1 MRVLTAV
8 PERWH
13 LVDVHSKS
21 AMKLTKNAVPLSPE
35 REDGRGFC
43 IALFGLKFGFSAG
56 PRGWVVTKYCLA
68 PHPLADS
75 QVSERQI
82 RHFPVLDPRARP
94 PGMAPNCSQG
104 SRELAWPS
112 PASSELSLASEIG
125 LVSRPRAL
133 LWS

>member
-1 MRVLTAV
+1 MAGV
-8 PERWH
+8 
-13 LVDVHSKS
+13 
-21 AMKLTKNAVPLSPE
+21 
-35 REDGRGFC
+35 C
-43 IALFGLKFGFSAG
+43 IALFGLKLGFSAG
-56 PRGWVVTKYCLA
+56 PRGWAVTKYCLA

-75 QVSERQI
+75 QASERQI

-112 PASSELSLASEIG
+112 PASSELSLSSEIG
-125 LVSRPRAL
+125 FVSRPCAL